1 MIIIQIAVVSRNR
14 PGVLVAESNQSLF
27 NSRNVTSFIL
37 HTFSQCQ
44 PKQIMVTG
52 IYHIFARQADIGF
65 VQMQIQGVNK
75 RRHSLFQQCR
85 CFFCQ
90 QFFCLATLFYFVPEG
105 AVFIRNA
112 YSFRFIGQHCSNLTD
127 TALGNIRMLPRSVL
141 CHTVNFRPCH
151 QESSRTVDFC
161 HIGSHLFRISADRLH
176 ISQFTVFSHS
186 RH

>member
-1 MIIIQIAVVSRNR
+1 MIIIQIAVVGRNR

-27 NSRNVTSFIL
+27 NSRNITSFIL

-52 IYHIFARQADIGF
+52 IYHIFARQTDIGF

-75 RRHSLFQQCR
+75 KRHPLFQQCR

-127 TALGNIRMLPRSVL
+127 TALGNIRMQPRSVL
-141 CHTVNFRPCH
+141 CHTVNWDMCN
-151 QESSRTVDFC
+151 
-161 HIGSHLFRISADRLH
+161 LSALIRK
-176 ISQFTVFSHS
+176 
-186 RH
+186 R